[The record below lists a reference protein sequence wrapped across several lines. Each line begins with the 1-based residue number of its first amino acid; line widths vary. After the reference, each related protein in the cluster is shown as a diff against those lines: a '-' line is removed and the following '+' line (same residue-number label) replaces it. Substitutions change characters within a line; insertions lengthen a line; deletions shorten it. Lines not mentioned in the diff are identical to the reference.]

1 MAKQI
6 AFGVVWC
13 VVFYFGL
20 CMIVGAVA
28 GGMAAANM
36 QPGEDPHVVG
46 ALAGGARGPS
56 RTLADR
62 RRSSLRCRRRLD
74 LRNPAR
80 HTCPS
85 DAGDRNPL
93 STVRHQFLVNPPR
106 RNGQL
111 FGRRSRNIARH
122 ALAR

>member
-28 GGMAAANM
+28 GEWRPRICN
-36 QPGEDPHVVG
+36 
-46 ALAGGARGPS
+46 LAMTRTSSARWPRARGPS

-62 RRSSLRCRRRLD
+62 RGAIFFAAAGSILEILPGTRVRRTRVIEI
-74 LRNPAR
+74 R
-80 HTCPS
+80 
-85 DAGDRNPL
+85 
-93 STVRHQFLVNPPR
+93 
-106 RNGQL
+106 
-111 FGRRSRNIARH
+111 
-122 ALAR
+122 